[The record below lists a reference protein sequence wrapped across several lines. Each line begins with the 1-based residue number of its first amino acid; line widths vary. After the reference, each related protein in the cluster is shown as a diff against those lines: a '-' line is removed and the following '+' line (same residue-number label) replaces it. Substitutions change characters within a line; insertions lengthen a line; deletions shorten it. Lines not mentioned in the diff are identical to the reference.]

1 MEGIRRRPAGPGRQ
15 RGLTRVDSA
24 AEGPDATGG
33 SQSDHTP
40 GAGLSPAVAQI
51 LGADGTVA
59 GAGFLVAKDIL
70 VTCAHVVTGAGSGP
84 GGSVRL
90 VFPQAAGAPRVEG
103 QVLEEPWRAPQDED
117 VAVVRLS
124 RALPDVEPVALGPA
138 AGSEGHKVLSFGF
151 PAQAPPGGHWGYG
164 VAGPLLA
171 AVEGRSERLQ
181 LTDAN
186 DLTTG
191 FSGGPILD
199 TKTGLVIGMLTEI
212 TAPDVHERGL
222 GIAYVTPVRVLR
234 GVWPD
239 LVEQDR
245 CPYQGLEPFSAEQA
259 RWFEGRKDAVRQVIA
274 SLARHRRVTL
284 LLGPSGSGKSS
295 LVEAGVLP
303 VLADGGLPGS
313 DHWLHV
319 IARPRQNLLLEI
331 ERAGLPGAA
340 TAGVAAAVTRRLEA
354 EPVHERV
361 VLVIDQFEELLAP
374 SGNGRQHAHRQAAT
388 DQIAEAVKSQ
398 AELSV
403 ILVMRDDFYPQLAAL
418 ARIVEAA
425 MPGLLNVPSA
435 LSQEDLH
442 DIITKPAEDLGAHF
456 EHGLPEEIISDVL
469 DIAPEGAATREA
481 PVTALPLLELTLSQ
495 LWQRRRDGYLTHEAY
510 RRIGGVRGS
519 MTTWCETALNRLPP
533 DHRLIAQRILTSLV
547 RPADPA
553 HHIPAI
559 RAQVPLH
566 ELRDLAAD
574 PHAGPDAGEAFDEV
588 LDALTGYR
596 IITTHTPRTPGG
608 ADTPAGPPVAELI
621 HDALIQDW
629 GTLREWVSQDHRFQ
643 DWLEGTRERQ
653 ERWKKRSDP
662 GDLLGGTAL
671 AEGLEWQQQRR
682 LPRDIWDFLMAS
694 QQRQLA
700 VIRRSKITIVVL
712 TALLVMALVAVGV
725 AVQEWRAA
733 EVQRRTA
740 LSRELAAQSGTL
752 ITDNP
757 DLAALL
763 AVKAYRARRT
773 LESIKSL
780 DVAAA
785 LPLRRRLSD
794 HTGPVWSVAFSPDG
808 HTLATG
814 STDRTVRLWDVDA
827 GTSRPPLSGH
837 RGVVRSVAFSADGRT
852 LATGSGDRTVR
863 LWDAQTGALRRT
875 LSGHTGAVRSV
886 AFGRDGSL
894 ASGGED
900 GTVRLWDMATGTART
915 LRGHTGPVV
924 SVAFGRDGTLA
935 SGGEDGMVRLWDVGA
950 GTARTL
956 SGHTGPVESVAFSP
970 DGRTLATGSLDGSL
984 RFWDVRAGTSRPP
997 LSGHGDGVWSV
1008 AFSPDGRTLATGNS
1022 DRTVRLWDVRTGAS
1036 RPPLLGHGDGV
1047 WSVAFSA
1054 DGTLASGGD
1063 DKTVRLWDT
1072 DTDMSRPPLSGHT
1085 GPVWSVAFSPD
1096 GSELATGSEDKTVRL
1111 WDGKSGSLLRTLP
1124 GLGAPVRAVAFGPD
1138 GRTLASGG
1146 DDRAVRLWDLDS
1158 GTARALSGHTGAV
1171 RSVAFSRDGTL
1182 ASGSDDKTVRL
1193 WDGESGKLL
1202 RTLSVRTGKPVRS
1215 VAFRPDGHIVA
1226 TGSTDGSVRLWD
1238 AQTGKLLRTLSGH
1251 TDEVGSVAF
1260 SPDGRTLATGSLDG
1274 TVKLWD
1280 GNTGG
1285 HLGTLPRSTY
1295 PVHAVAFSKDGQT
1308 LATGG
1313 DDSDVWLWHVATRKV
1328 RSRLSGHT
1336 AVVGSVMF
1344 SSGTLASGSKDGTVR
1359 LWVVRDPD
1367 ASIEE
1372 ICRSVNRVLTEDER
1386 KSVGSVCPTR

>member
-1 MEGIRRRPAGPGRQ
+1 MEGVRRRPTGPGRQ
-15 RGLTRVDSA
+15 RELTRVDSA
-24 AEGPDATGG
+24 AEGPDASGEPEG
-33 SQSDHTP
+33 AHTP
-40 GAGLSPAVAQI
+40 GAGIPPAVAQV
-51 LGADGTVA
+51 LGAGGAVA
-59 GAGFLVAKDIL
+59 GAGFLVAGDVL

-84 GGSVRL
+84 GGSL
-90 VFPQAAGAPRVEG
+90 QLLFPRAAGAPRVEG
-103 QVLEEPWRAPQDED
+103 QVLDEPWRAPEHED

-124 RALPDVEPVALGPA
+124 SAPPGVEPLALGSA
-138 AGSEGHKVLSFGF
+138 AGSEGHDVVSFGF

-164 VAGPLLA
+164 RAGNWLPA
-171 AVEGRSERLQ
+171 IEGRSERLQ

-186 DLTTG
+186 SLTTG

-212 TAPDVHERGL
+212 TAPDELERGL

-234 GVWPD
+234 EVWPE
-239 LVEQDR
+239 LVEQDV
-245 CPYQGLEPFSAEQA
+245 CPYQGLEPFTAEQA
-259 RWFEGRKDAVRQVIA
+259 HWFEGRKDAVRQVIA
-274 SLARHRRVTL
+274 SLARQRRVTL

-303 VLADGGLPGS
+303 VLAQGGLPGS
-313 DHWLHV
+313 DRWLHV
-319 IARPRQNLLLEI
+319 VARPRQNLLLEV

-340 TAGVAAAVTRRLEA
+340 TDGIAAAVTRRLRA
-354 EPVHERV
+354 EPAYERV

-388 DQIAEAVKSQ
+388 DQIAEAVKSH

-456 EHGLPEEIISDVL
+456 QDGLPEEIISDVL

-481 PVTALPLLELTLSQ
+481 PVTALPLLELALSQ
-495 LWQRRRDGYLTHEAY
+495 LWQRRQDGYLTHEAY

-519 MTTWCETALNRLPP
+519 ITTWCETALNQLPP

-559 RAQVPLH
+559 RAQVPVH
-566 ELRDLAAD
+566 DLRDLAAD

-588 LDALTGYR
+588 LEALTGYR
-596 IITTHTPRTPGG
+596 IITRHTPRSPDG

-629 GTLREWVSQDHRFQ
+629 GTLRDWVSQDHRFQ

-682 LPRDIWDFLMAS
+682 LPRDIWDFLTAS

-700 VIRRSKITIVVL
+700 VIRRSKITIAIL
-712 TALLVMALVAVGV
+712 AALLVMALVAAGG
-725 AVQEWRAA
+725 AVWEWRAA
-733 EVQRRTA
+733 DVQRRTA
-740 LSRELAAQSGTL
+740 LSRELAAQSETL
-752 ITDNP
+752 ISANP

-763 AVKAYRARRT
+763 AIKAYRERHT

-794 HTGPVWSVAFSPDG
+794 HTGAVWSVAFSPDG

-814 STDRTVRLWDVDA
+814 STDRTVRLWDVDT

-837 RGVVRSVAFSADGRT
+837 GGAVRAVAFSPDGRT

-863 LWDAQTGALRRT
+863 LWDAKTGEFRTT

-886 AFGRDGSL
+886 AFGRDGVL

-900 GTVRLWDMATGTART
+900 GTVRLWDVDA
-915 LRGHTGPVV
+915 
-924 SVAFGRDGTLA
+924 GRA
-935 SGGEDGMVRLWDVGA
+935 H
-950 GTARTL
+950 TL
-956 SGHTGPVESVAFSP
+956 SGHTRAVESVAFGP
-970 DGRTLATGSLDGSL
+970 DGRTLASGSLDGTVRL
-984 RFWDVRAGTSRPP
+984 WDVEAGTSRPP
-997 LSGHGDGVWSV
+997 LAGHGDSVWSV

-1022 DRTVRLWDVRTGAS
+1022 DRTVRLWDVHAGTS

-1047 WSVAFSA
+1047 WAVAFGR

-1072 DTDMSRPPLSGHT
+1072 DTDMARPPLSGHT
-1085 GPVWSVAFSPD
+1085 GAVRSVAVSPD
-1096 GSELATGSEDKTVRL
+1096 GRTLASGSDDRTVRL
-1111 WDGKSGSLLRTLP
+1111 WDGRTGRFRRTLR
-1124 GLGAPVRAVAFGPD
+1124 GLGGPVRAVAFGPD

-1146 DDRAVRLWDLDS
+1146 DDRTVRLWDLDT
-1158 GTARALSGHTGAV
+1158 GTARALPGHTGAV
-1171 RSVAFSRDGTL
+1171 RSVAFSRDGIL

-1193 WDGESGKLL
+1193 WDGESGKFL
-1202 RTLSVRTGKPVRS
+1202 RTLSGRTGKPVSS
-1215 VAFRPDGHIVA
+1215 VAFRPDGHVLA
-1226 TGSTDGSVRLWD
+1226 TGSTDGSVRMWD
-1238 AQTGKLLRTLSGH
+1238 VKTGNLLRTPSGH

-1280 GNTGG
+1280 GDTGR
-1285 HLGTLPRSTY
+1285 HRSTLPRSTY

-1308 LATGG
+1308 LATGI
-1313 DDSDVWLWHVATRKV
+1313 DSDVWLWHVATRKV

-1336 AVVGSVMF
+1336 AVVDSVTF
-1344 SSGTLASGSKDGTVR
+1344 GSGTLASGSKDATVR

-1367 ASIEE
+1367 ASVKE
-1372 ICRSVNRVLTEDER
+1372 ICRSVNRDLTEDEL
-1386 KSVGSVCPTR
+1386 KSVGRVCPTR

>member
-1 MEGIRRRPAGPGRQ
+1 M
-15 RGLTRVDSA
+15 DNA

-33 SQSDHTP
+33 PESDHTP

-51 LGADGTVA
+51 VGTDGAVA
-59 GAGFLVAKDIL
+59 GAGFLVAEDIL

-84 GGSVRL
+84 GGSVQL
-90 VFPQAAGAPRVEG
+90 VFPRAPGAPRVEG
-103 QVLEEPWRAPQDED
+103 QVLEDPWRAPEDED

-124 RALPDVEPVALGPA
+124 GALPDVEPLALGSA
-138 AGSEGHKVLSFGF
+138 AGSEGHRVLSFGF

-164 VAGPLLA
+164 RAGNWLPA
-171 AVEGRSERLQ
+171 IEGRSERLQ
-181 LTDAN
+181 LTGAN

-212 TAPDVHERGL
+212 TAPDEHERGL

-234 GVWPD
+234 EVWPD
-239 LVEQDR
+239 LVEQDV
-245 CPYQGLEPFSAEQA
+245 CPYQGLEPFTAEQA
-259 RWFEGRKDAVRQVIA
+259 HWFEGRKDAVRQVIA
-274 SLARHRRVTL
+274 SLARQRRVTL

-303 VLADGGLPGS
+303 ALAGAELPGS
-313 DHWLHV
+313 DRWLQV
-319 IARPRQNLLLEI
+319 IARPRQNLLREI

-340 TAGVAAAVTRRLEA
+340 TDGIAAAVTHRLEA
-354 EPVHERV
+354 EPFYKRV

-374 SGNGRQHAHRQAAT
+374 SGNGRQHERRQTAT

-442 DIITKPAEDLGAHF
+442 DIITKPARDLGARF
-456 EHGLPEEIISDVL
+456 QHGLPEQIINDVL
-469 DIAPEGAATREA
+469 AIAPEGAASREA
-481 PVTALPLLELTLSQ
+481 PVTALPLLELALSQ
-495 LWQRRRDGYLTHEAY
+495 LWQRREDGYLTHEAY

-519 MTTWCETALNRLPP
+519 ITTWCETALNQLPP

-559 RAQVPLH
+559 RAQVPVH
-566 ELRDLAAD
+566 DLRDLAAD
-574 PHAGPDAGEAFDEV
+574 PRAGPDAGEAFDAV

-596 IITTHTPRTPGG
+596 IITRHTPRTPGG

-653 ERWKKRSDP
+653 ERWTKRSDP

-700 VIRRSKITIVVL
+700 VIRRSKITIVFL
-712 TALLVMALVAVGV
+712 AALLVMALVAAGG
-725 AVQEWRAA
+725 ALWEWRTAD
-733 EVQRRTA
+733 VQRRTA
-740 LSRELAAQSGTL
+740 LSRELAAQSETF
-752 ITDNP
+752 ISANP

-763 AVKAYRARRT
+763 AIKAYRTRPT

-785 LPLRRRLSD
+785 LPLRRRLSA
-794 HTGPVWSVAFSPDG
+794 HTGPVWAVAFSPDG

-837 RGVVRSVAFSADGRT
+837 GGMVRSVAFSADGRT

-863 LWDAQTGALRRT
+863 LWDAKTGKLRTT
-875 LSGHTGAVRSV
+875 LPGHTGAVRSV
-886 AFGRDGSL
+886 AFGRDGAL

-900 GTVRLWDMATGTART
+900 GTVRLWDVDAGTART
-915 LRGHTGPVV
+915 LPGSTAPVA
-924 SVAFGRDGTLA
+924 SVAFGRDGVLA
-935 SGGEDGMVRLWDVGA
+935 SGGEDGTVRLWDVDA

-956 SGHTGPVESVAFSP
+956 SGHTRAVESVAFSP
-970 DGRTLATGSLDGSL
+970 DGRTLATGSLDGTV
-984 RFWDVRAGTSRPP
+984 RFWDVDAGTSRPP

-1008 AFSPDGRTLATGNS
+1008 AFSPDGSTLATGNS
-1022 DRTVRLWDVRTGAS
+1022 DRTVRLWDVHAGTS
-1036 RPPLLGHGDGV
+1036 RPPLLGHADGV
-1047 WSVAFSA
+1047 WSVAFSR
-1054 DGTLASGGD
+1054 DGVLASGGD
-1063 DKTVRLWDT
+1063 DKTARLWDA

-1085 GPVWSVAFSPD
+1085 GAVRSVAFSPD
-1096 GSELATGSEDKTVRL
+1096 GSELATGGDDKTVRL
-1111 WDGKSGSLLRTLP
+1111 WDGKSGKLLKTLP
-1124 GLGAPVRAVAFGPD
+1124 GLRDPVRAVAFGPD

-1146 DDRAVRLWDLDS
+1146 DDRTVRLWDLDK
-1158 GTARALSGHTGAV
+1158 GTAIALSEHTGAV
-1171 RSVAFSRDGTL
+1171 RSLAFSRDGIL

-1193 WDGESGKLL
+1193 WDGKTGKFL
-1202 RTLSVRTGKPVRS
+1202 RKLHGRTGKPVSS
-1215 VAFRPDGHIVA
+1215 VAFRPDGHTLA

-1238 AQTGKLLRTLSGH
+1238 AKTGKLLRTPSGH

-1280 GNTGG
+1280 GDTGT
-1285 HLGTLPRSTY
+1285 HRSTLPRSTY
-1295 PVHAVAFSKDGQT
+1295 PVHAVAFSRDGQT
-1308 LATGG
+1308 LATGS

-1336 AVVGSVMF
+1336 AAVGSVMF
-1344 SSGTLASGSKDGTVR
+1344 TSGTLASGSKDRTVR

-1367 ASIEE
+1367 ASIKE
-1372 ICRSVNRVLTEDER
+1372 ICRSVNRNLTEDER
-1386 KSVGSVCPTR
+1386 KAVGRVCPTR

>member
-1 MEGIRRRPAGPGRQ
+1 M
-15 RGLTRVDSA
+15 DSA

-33 SQSDHTP
+33 PEGDHTP

-51 LGADGTVA
+51 IGTDGAVA
-59 GAGFLVAKDIL
+59 GAGFLVAEDIL

-84 GGSVRL
+84 GGSVQL
-90 VFPQAAGAPRVEG
+90 VFPRAPGAPRVEG
-103 QVLEEPWRAPQDED
+103 QVLEDPWRAPEDED

-124 RALPDVEPVALGPA
+124 GALPDVEPLALGSA
-138 AGSEGHKVLSFGF
+138 AGSEGHRVLSFGF

-164 VAGPLLA
+164 RAGNWLPA
-171 AVEGRSERLQ
+171 IEGRSERLQ
-181 LTDAN
+181 LTGAN

-212 TAPDVHERGL
+212 TAPDEHERGL

-234 GVWPD
+234 EVWPD
-239 LVEQDR
+239 LVEQDV
-245 CPYQGLEPFSAEQA
+245 CPYQGLEPFTAEQA
-259 RWFEGRKDAVRQVIA
+259 HWFEGRKDAVRQVIA
-274 SLARHRRVTL
+274 SLARQRRVTL

-303 VLADGGLPGS
+303 ALAQGGLPGS
-313 DHWLHV
+313 DRWLQV

-340 TAGVAAAVTRRLEA
+340 TDGIAAAVTRRLEA

-388 DQIAEAVKSQ
+388 DQIAEAVKSH

-425 MPGLLNVPSA
+425 MPGLLNVPGA

-456 EHGLPEEIISDVL
+456 QHGLPEQIISDVL
-469 DIAPEGAATREA
+469 DIAPEGAATGEA
-481 PVTALPLLELTLSQ
+481 PVTALPLLELALSQ
-495 LWQRRRDGYLTHEAY
+495 LWQRRQDGYLTHEAY

-519 MTTWCETALNRLPP
+519 ITTWCETALNQLPP

-559 RAQVPLH
+559 RAQVPVH
-566 ELRDLAAD
+566 DLRDLAAD

-588 LDALTGYR
+588 LEALTGYR
-596 IITTHTPRTPGG
+596 IITRHTPRTPGG

-629 GTLREWVSQDHRFQ
+629 GTLRDWVGQDHRFQ

-682 LPRDIWDFLMAS
+682 LPRDIWNFLTAS

-700 VIRRSKITIVVL
+700 VIRHRNITIAILAV
-712 TALLVMALVAVGV
+712 LLVGTLAAGGYGW
-725 AVQEWRAA
+725 VQKQTA
-733 EVQRRTA
+733 ESQSRTA
-740 LSRELAAQSGTL
+740 ESRELAAQSQTL
-752 ITDNP
+752 ISADP

-763 AVKAYRARRT
+763 AVQAYRTSHT

-794 HTGPVWSVAFSPDG
+794 HAGSVWAVAFSPDG
-808 HTLATG
+808 RTVATG
-814 STDRTVRLWDVDA
+814 SSDKTVRLWDVNA
-827 GTSRPPLSGH
+827 GTSLPPLSGH
-837 RGVVRSVAFSADGRT
+837 SGVVRSVAFSADGRT

-863 LWDAQTGALRRT
+863 LWDAKTGEFRKA

-886 AFGRDGSL
+886 AFGRDGTL
-894 ASGGED
+894 ASGSD
-900 GTVRLWDMATGTART
+900 DKTVRLWDVDAGTART
-915 LRGHTGPVV
+915 LSGHTRPVG

-935 SGGEDGMVRLWDVGA
+935 SGSDDKTVRLWDVGA

-956 SGHTGPVESVAFSP
+956 SGQTGAVNSVAFSR
-970 DGRTLATGSLDGSL
+970 DGRTLAAGSLGGTVRL
-984 RFWDVRAGTSRPP
+984 WDVATGTSLPP
-997 LSGHGDGVWSV
+997 LTGLTDVVWSV

-1022 DRTVRLWDVRTGAS
+1022 DRTVRLWDVDGRKVIST
-1036 RPPLLGHGDGV
+1036 LLGHGDGV
-1047 WSVAFSA
+1047 WTVAFSPDGHTLASAGDDRTVRLWHADTDMSRPPLTHTGGVSSVAFSR
-1054 DGTLASGGD
+1054 DGHTLATGGDDRTVRLWDTKTGLLRRALPRLGDRVRAVAFSLDGHTLASGGD
-1063 DKTVRLWDT
+1063 DKKVRLWDV
-1072 DTDMSRPPLSGHT
+1072 DT
-1085 GPVWSVAFSPD
+1085 
-1096 GSELATGSEDKTVRL
+1096 
-1111 WDGKSGSLLRTLP
+1111 
-1124 GLGAPVRAVAFGPD
+1124 
-1138 GRTLASGG
+1138 
-1146 DDRAVRLWDLDS
+1146 

-1171 RSVAFSRDGTL
+1171 RSVAFARDGTL
-1182 ASGSDDKTVRL
+1182 ASGSDDKAVRL
-1193 WDGESGKLL
+1193 WDAETGKLR
-1202 RTLSVRTGKPVRS
+1202 RTLPGSHREPVSS
-1215 VAFRPDGHIVA
+1215 VAFRNDGHVLA
-1226 TGSTDGSVRLWD
+1226 TGSADGSVRLWD
-1238 AQTGKLLRTLSGH
+1238 VPTGRLRKTLPGGH
-1251 TDEVGSVAF
+1251 TKEVGSVAF

-1280 GNTGG
+1280 VDSGR
-1285 HLGTLPRSTY
+1285 HRSTLRGATY
-1295 PVHAVAFSKDGQT
+1295 PVHAVAFSRDGQT

-1313 DDSDVWLWHVATRKV
+1313 EPSSVWLWHVAARKV
-1328 RSRLSGHT
+1328 RGTLSGH
-1336 AVVGSVMF
+1336 ADVVGSVVF
-1344 SSGTLASGSKDGTVR
+1344 SSDGRTLASGSEDRTVR

-1367 ASIEE
+1367 TSIKE
-1372 ICRSVNRVLTEDER
+1372 ICRSVNRDLTEEER
-1386 KSVGSVCPTR
+1386 EEYLPGASAGRVCRPLR

>member
-1 MEGIRRRPAGPGRQ
+1 M
-15 RGLTRVDSA
+15 DSA

-33 SQSDHTP
+33 PEGGHTP
-40 GAGLSPAVAQI
+40 GAGISPAVAQI
-51 LGADGTVA
+51 LGAGGAVA
-59 GAGFLVAKDIL
+59 GAGFLVARDVL

-84 GGSVRL
+84 GGSVQL
-90 VFPQAAGAPRVEG
+90 VFPRAAGAPRVEG
-103 QVLEEPWRAPQDED
+103 QVLEEPWRAPEHED

-124 RALPDVEPVALGPA
+124 SALPDVEPLPLGSA
-138 AGSEGHKVLSFGF
+138 AGSEGHEVLSFGF

-164 VAGPLLA
+164 RVGNWLPAI
-171 AVEGRSERLQ
+171 EGRSERLQ
-181 LTDAN
+181 LTGAN

-212 TAPDVHERGL
+212 TAPDERERGL

-234 GVWPD
+234 EVWPD
-239 LVEQDR
+239 LVERDV
-245 CPYQGLEPFSAEQA
+245 CPYQGLEPFTAEQA
-259 RWFEGRKDAVRQVIA
+259 HWFEGRRDAVRQVIA
-274 SLARHRRVTL
+274 SLARQRRVTL

-303 VLADGGLPGS
+303 VLAHGGLPGS
-313 DHWLHV
+313 DRWLQV

-340 TAGVAAAVTRRLEA
+340 TDGIAAAVTRRLEA

-388 DQIAEAVKSQ
+388 DQIAEAVKSH

-456 EHGLPEEIISDVL
+456 QHGLPEEIISDVL

-481 PVTALPLLELTLSQ
+481 PVTALPLLELALSQ
-495 LWQRRRDGYLTHEAY
+495 LWQRRQDGYLTHEAY

-519 MTTWCETALNRLPP
+519 MTTWCETALNQLPP

-566 ELRDLAAD
+566 DLRDLAAD
-574 PHAGPDAGEAFDEV
+574 PLAGPDAGEAFDEV
-588 LDALTGYR
+588 LEALTGYR

-608 ADTPAGPPVAELI
+608 ADAPAGPPVAELI

-629 GTLREWVSQDHRFQ
+629 GTLRDWVSQDHRFQ

-682 LPRDIWDFLMAS
+682 LPRDIWDFLTAS

-700 VIRRSKITIVVL
+700 VIRRSKITIVIL
-712 TALLVMALVAVGV
+712 AALLVMALVAVGG
-725 AVQEWRAA
+725 AVWEWRTA

-740 LSRELAAQSGTL
+740 LSRELAAQSDTL
-752 ITDNP
+752 ISANP

-763 AVKAYRARRT
+763 AIKAYRTRHT

-837 RGVVRSVAFSADGRT
+837 GGVVRSVAFSADGRT
-852 LATGSGDRTVR
+852 LASGSGDKTVR
-863 LWDAQTGALRRT
+863 LWDAKTGEFRKT
-875 LSGHTGAVRSV
+875 LPGHTGAVRSV
-886 AFGRDGSL
+886 AFSRDGLL

-900 GTVRLWDMATGTART
+900 GTVRLWDVDAGTART
-915 LRGHTGPVV
+915 LPGHTRPVV
-924 SVAFGRDGTLA
+924 SVAFSRDGLLA
-935 SGGEDGMVRLWDVGA
+935 SGGEDGMVRLWDVDA

-956 SGHTGPVESVAFSP
+956 PGHTGPVESVAFSP
-970 DGRTLATGSLDGSL
+970 DGRTLATGSLDGTL
-984 RFWDVRAGTSRPP
+984 RFWDVEAGTSRPP

-1022 DRTVRLWDVRTGAS
+1022 DRTVRLWDVHAGTS

-1047 WSVAFSA
+1047 WSVAFGR

-1085 GPVWSVAFSPD
+1085 GAVSSVAFSPD

-1111 WDGKSGSLLRTLP
+1111 WDGKTGEHLRTLP

-1146 DDRAVRLWDLDS
+1146 DDETVRLWDLDT
-1158 GTARALSGHTGAV
+1158 GTARALPGHTGAV
-1171 RSVAFSRDGTL
+1171 RSVAFSRDGIL

-1193 WDGESGKLL
+1193 WDGKTGKYL
-1202 RTLSVRTGKPVRS
+1202 RTLHGRTGKPVSS
-1215 VAFRPDGHIVA
+1215 VAFRPDGHTLA

-1238 AQTGKLLRTLSGH
+1238 VKTGKLLRTPSGH

-1280 GNTGG
+1280 GDTGT
-1285 HLGTLPRSTY
+1285 HRSTLPRSTY
-1295 PVHAVAFSKDGQT
+1295 PVHAVAFSRDGQT
-1308 LATGG
+1308 LATGS

-1367 ASIEE
+1367 ASIKE
-1372 ICRSVNRVLTEDER
+1372 ICRSVNRSLTEDER
-1386 KSVGSVCPTR
+1386 KSVGRVCPTR